1 LELAVV
7 GAKSPLRSKP
17 LNERFYCLGYIQMRS
32 NESGR
37 IDGNDGVPETNA
49 LGGSSGLLC
58 CDSQNLPT
66 ISYRAADGFLLASA
80 QSEKIQAVFGSSAY
94 RVLFPGYAAATW

>member
-1 LELAVV
+1 MIVV
-7 GAKSPLRSKP
+7 QTSRLRSKP
-17 LNERFYCLGYIQMRS
+17 LNERFYPLGYIQMCC